1 MDLGF
6 GALGSLLL
14 LLLFLLLWLKLGSGL
29 CFRRVTGVKEGNEK
43 RENGGAAK
51 QLCFEQVT
59 IMGFTNN

>member
-29 CFRRVTGVKEGNEK
+29 CFGRITGVKEGNEK
-43 RENGGAAK
+43 RENGGARK
-51 QLCFEQVT
+51 TTLL
-59 IMGFTNN
+59 